1 MFQMIFICSYLKLYT
16 PLQVRSCFRLPIRHK
31 ISRLEQMS
39 IKHADRVLTAIDRG
53 QNAVT
58 ALCPRRVCGLSVLLD
73 RAMTARECDTWM
85 TL

>member
-1 MFQMIFICSYLKLYT
+1 MIYIFLYKSIYSFT
-16 PLQVRSCFRLPIRHK
+16 GTVLFSSSHK

-53 QNAVT
+53 QDAVT
-58 ALCPRRVCGLSVLLD
+58 ALYPRRACRLSVLLD